1 MMSTSTISRD
11 GTGRRIAAGRDGEV
25 RVAGSFAGGGQRMV
39 RSAGDTRVRQ
49 GRAAEWRRPVGAPR
63 HHGGTGVRVSRAA
76 HQPTASPVIS
86 NAWMVALF
94 AGVLVVVGGAGFMVR
109 SAGVIDTTTSV
120 AVVQVLPGDTLGDI
134 AARNAPGLAV
144 SQVVSEIRAMNDIA
158 GTQVRAG
165 QSLRVPV
172 TAGR

>member
-1 MMSTSTISRD
+1 
-11 GTGRRIAAGRDGEV
+11 
-25 RVAGSFAGGGQRMV
+25 
-39 RSAGDTRVRQ
+39 
-49 GRAAEWRRPVGAPR
+49 
-63 HHGGTGVRVSRAA
+63 
-76 HQPTASPVIS
+76 
-86 NAWMVALF
+86 MVALF